1 MTMNDGTMKDLT
13 DLSERLTR
21 YVAGDCTPEEARE
34 LSARL
39 EREPAECE
47 LLAEILTQGLAIRE
61 FYQIQPEPARAM
73 NRMPQRW
80 LDSRSWR
87 PLMTTAAGILFGM
100 LCTSVVFGFVM
111 PRIRLSSL
119 LVDSFEG
126 APTLTSKV
134 SLEPSVWRSNHAAIV
149 GGELG
154 VQPANG
160 VKMLRFLHAGF
171 DGHAKSQG
179 DHLADAY
186 HLLDLRPFRQEFVGE
201 GCVVQV
207 AASFNASLFPADEK
221 YGCAVSVYA
230 LDAENAPDGPKRIG
244 TALSEDS
251 LAMARSRSTKLDR
264 EPDSWQRLTTEL
276 RLPANTDYIVVRLH
290 ISQSFDARGKPTF
303 TGSYA
308 DDVRVSLTRRVL
320 SP

>member
-13 DLSERLTR
+13 DLSEILTR
-21 YVAGDCTPEEARE
+21 YVAGDCTTEEVLE

-39 EREPAECE
+39 EREPAECD
-47 LLAEILTQGLAIRE
+47 LLAEILMQGVVIRE
-61 FYQIQPEPARAM
+61 FSQIQPEPARTM
-73 NRMPQRW
+73 NRLPQRW
-80 LDSRSWR
+80 LDSLSWR
-87 PLMTTAAGILFGM
+87 PLTTTAAGILFGM
-100 LCTSVVFGFVM
+100 LFTSVVFGFVM
-111 PRIRLSSL
+111 PRIRHSSL
-119 LVDSFEG
+119 LDDSFEG
-126 APTLTSKV
+126 TPTLTSRV
-134 SLEPSVWRSNHAAIV
+134 SLEPNVWRSNHAVIV
-149 GGELG
+149 GSELG

-171 DGHAKSQG
+171 DSRAKSQG

-186 HLLDLRPFRQEFVGE
+186 HLLDLRPYRQELVGE
-201 GCVVQV
+201 DCVVQV

-251 LAMARSRSTKLDR
+251 LAMARSRNTKLDR
-264 EPDSWQRLTTEL
+264 EPDSWQRLTTEM
-276 RLPANTDYIVVRLH
+276 RLPANTDYLVIRLH
-290 ISQSFDARGKPTF
+290 ISQAFDSRETPTF

-308 DDVRVSLTRRVL
+308 DVVRVSLTRRAL